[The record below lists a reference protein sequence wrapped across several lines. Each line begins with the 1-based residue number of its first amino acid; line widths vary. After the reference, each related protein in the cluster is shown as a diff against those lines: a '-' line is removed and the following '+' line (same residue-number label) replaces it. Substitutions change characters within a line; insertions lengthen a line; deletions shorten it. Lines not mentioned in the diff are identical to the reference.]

1 MAKINPKSKTIRI
14 MKIGVLVNVFLSASE
29 YSDQRHTKKI
39 TNICIITSTKISFL
53 SPEFLEAD

>member
-39 TNICIITSTKISFL
+39 TNICIITTKISFL